1 MNIPPPP
8 LEIIWGLLGALVLTT
23 VIQLALNSF

>member
-8 LEIIWGLLGALVLTT
+8 LEIIWGLAGALAIAWV
-23 VIQLALNSF
+23 VQIALNSF